1 MKSSANDALISPDA
15 EGWRLRHGNAAA
27 RNFPT
32 LGEAAAALPLKTA
45 VRLALPCQIALIERI
60 KLPATDREELAGM
73 LALQFEKTLPYP
85 TEEVSSDFEVI
96 ESAEHE
102 STLLAVAA
110 HRGQLDELCGP
121 LLAQARLPEK
131 ITLFAMH
138 VAAVCPAD
146 QTVLAIYAE
155 QGQFVAAICERGKL
169 SWAQTLSGIDAAAL
183 TEELPQLLLSAEID
197 GVPTNFASVQ
207 LERSFAQLT
216 EPLREQFGVPVQLI
230 ALDVT
235 LPEPSGNLVP
245 AAWQA
250 DARRLKSGERL
261 QQRLLLGAVLYLLL
275 VAGAFVYLAWLKNE
289 SQKLAMQVAA
299 TQPQLKAI
307 QESELRWN
315 ELRPAFDPSRSTIE
329 ILHQIH
335 KNLPSAEVLITEFEH
350 SPSQWKVV
358 GEAPSAILA
367 IEYVQKL
374 KGEKELEAWTIT
386 SGEPDLL
393 PNEHAKFSVFGRL

>member
-1 MKSSANDALISPDA
+1 
-15 EGWRLRHGNAAA
+15 
-27 RNFPT
+27 
-32 LGEAAAALPLKTA
+32 
-45 VRLALPCQIALIERI
+45 
-60 KLPATDREELAGM
+60 
-73 LALQFEKTLPYP
+73 
-85 TEEVSSDFEVI
+85 
-96 ESAEHE
+96 
-102 STLLAVAA
+102 
-110 HRGQLDELCGP
+110 
-121 LLAQARLPEK
+121 
-131 ITLFAMH
+131 
-138 VAAVCPAD
+138 
-146 QTVLAIYAE
+146 
-155 QGQFVAAICERGKL
+155 
-169 SWAQTLSGIDAAAL
+169 
-183 TEELPQLLLSAEID
+183 
-197 GVPTNFASVQ
+197 
-207 LERSFAQLT
+207 
-216 EPLREQFGVPVQLI
+216 
-230 ALDVT
+230 
-235 LPEPSGNLVP
+235 
-245 AAWQA
+245 
-250 DARRLKSGERL
+250 
-261 QQRLLLGAVLYLLL
+261 LLLGAVLYLLL